1 MIKLYYKS
9 SIPTLRIITAARQRG
24 LWVLL
29 CGCGLLAGCR
39 SDITPLHPAAIGP
52 PWANRYNATPKIKST
67 PLAKTEVAKISA
79 FSPHWFLNVKNATV
93 VTIND
98 ETYDHVW
105 HQAVRTLI
113 HMGYR
118 IDWRDYNLGVIT
130 TYPRTGPEILQ
141 FWRPDATSLHSLV
154 EGTIN
159 TFRRLVRIAIAPV
172 RDKSGDYRISIEVL
186 VEQRE
191 NPQGGV
197 TGVAFLGSSSFGA
210 NPQPLVSQF
219 ASPTTPG
226 RFWMRVGRDTA
237 LEKKISGRLLRK
249 L

>member
-1 MIKLYYKS
+1 MRLW
-9 SIPTLRIITAARQRG
+9 PPRLNHRWRAALMVVWPATAM
-24 LWVLL
+24 LV
-29 CGCGLLAGCR
+29 CTMLAGCR
-39 SDITPLHPAAIGP
+39 SDITPLRPASIGP
-52 PWANRYNATPKIKST
+52 PWADKFDVAPRVAVK
-67 PLAKTEVAKISA
+67 PLTAPTAKVNP
-79 FSPHWFLNVKNATV
+79 SPMWFLNLKNSTV

-98 ETYDHVW
+98 ERYHHIW
-105 HQAVRTLI
+105 REALKLLL

-130 TYPRTGPEILQ
+130 TFPRTGPEILQ
-141 FWRPDATSLHSLV
+141 FWRPDATSFHSLV

-159 TFRRLVRIAIAPV
+159 TFRRLVRITLARVPH
-172 RDKSGDYRISIEVL
+172 RPGCYRISVEVL

-197 TGVAFLGSSSFGA
+197 TGVAFIGSSSFGA

-219 ASPTTPG
+219 ATPTTPG

-237 LEKKISGRLLRK
+237 LEKKIVGQLLAK

>member
-1 MIKLYYKS
+1 MTNRRRNSDILWNRLQRNAGRVGLLIILSFS
-9 SIPTLRIITAARQRG
+9 SI
-24 LWVLL
+24 
-29 CGCGLLAGCR
+29 LAGCR
-39 SDITPLHPAAIGP
+39 SDITPLRPAAIGP
-52 PWANRYNATPKIKST
+52 PWADKYNAAPKVKST
-67 PLAKTEVAKISA
+67 PLAKTRVAKMSIFAS
-79 FSPHWFLNVKNATV
+79 HWFLNAKNATV

-98 ETYDHVW
+98 ETYPHIW
-105 HQAVRTLI
+105 HQAVRLLVR
-113 HMGYR
+113 MGYR

-130 TYPRTGPEILQ
+130 TYPRTGPEMLQ
-141 FWRPDATSLHSLV
+141 FWRPDATSFHSLV

-159 TFRRLVRIAIAPV
+159 TFRRLVRIAVAPV
-172 RDKSGDYRISIEVL
+172 PHKPGDYRISIEVL

-226 RFWMRVGRDTA
+226 RFWMRVGRDTS
-237 LEKKISGRLLRK
+237 LEKKISRLLLRK

>member
-1 MIKLYYKS
+1 MTYRYRNSDILWHRLRRNAGRTGLLIILSLS
-9 SIPTLRIITAARQRG
+9 SI
-24 LWVLL
+24 
-29 CGCGLLAGCR
+29 LAGCR
-39 SDITPLHPAAIGP
+39 SDITPLRPAAIGP
-52 PWANRYNATPKIKST
+52 PWADKYNAAPKIKST
-67 PLAKTEVAKISA
+67 PLAKTEVARVSA
-79 FSPHWFLNVKNATV
+79 FSPHWFLNAKNATV

-98 ETYDHVW
+98 ETYGHIW
-105 HQAVRTLI
+105 HQAVRLLI

-159 TFRRLVRIAIAPV
+159 TFRRLVRIAITPMHH
-172 RDKSGDYRISIEVL
+172 KSGVYRISIEVL

-210 NPQPLVSQF
+210 NPQPFVSQF

-237 LEKKISGRLLRK
+237 LEKKISRRLLRK

>member
-1 MIKLYYKS
+1 MAFRPPKLNHRWRS
-9 SIPTLRIITAARQRG
+9 ALAVAWPATA
-24 LWVLL
+24 VLI
-29 CGCGLLAGCR
+29 CTMLAGCR
-39 SDITPLHPAAIGP
+39 SDITPLRPAAIGP
-52 PWANRYNATPKIKST
+52 PWADKFNIAPHVAVKPLTTKAVKANRR
-67 PLAKTEVAKISA
+67 L
-79 FSPHWFLNVKNATV
+79 SPIWFLNIKNATV

-98 ETYDHVW
+98 ERYHHIW
-105 HQAVRTLI
+105 REALRMLL

-118 IDWRDYNLGVIT
+118 VDWRDYNLGVIT
-130 TYPRTGPEILQ
+130 TFPRTGPEILQ
-141 FWRPDATSLHSLV
+141 FWRPDATSLHSLA

-159 TFRRLVRIAIAPV
+159 TFRRLVRVTIAPTPHQP
-172 RDKSGDYRISIEVL
+172 GCFRISIEVL

-210 NPQPLVSQF
+210 NPQPLVSQH

-237 LEKKISGRLLRK
+237 LEKKLARRLLSK

>member
-1 MIKLYYKS
+1 MPNFAHTSNGIRRPPGAY
-9 SIPTLRIITAARQRG
+9 RARFG
-24 LWVLL
+24 LVIAFLL
-29 CGCGLLAGCR
+29 CGTLAGCR

-52 PWANRYNATPKIKST
+52 PWANRYKTVPVVKPQALRKSV
-67 PLAKTEVAKISA
+67 PAKVAHP
-79 FSPHWFLNVKNATV
+79 SPEWFLNRKNATV
-93 VTIND
+93 ESIND
-98 ETYDHVW
+98 ETYHHVW
-105 HQAVRTLI
+105 HQAVHLLI
-113 HMGYR
+113 RMGYR
-118 IDWRDYNLGVIT
+118 IDWRDYNLGVMT

-141 FWRPDATSLHSLV
+141 FWRPDATSLHSLA

-159 TFRRLVRIAIAPV
+159 TFRRLVRIAIAPIP
-172 RDKSGDYRISIEVL
+172 RTPGDYRISIEVL

-210 NPQPLVSQF
+210 NPQPFVSEF

-226 RFWMRVGRDTA
+226 QFWMRVGRDTA
-237 LEKKISGRLLRK
+237 LEKKISRLLLRK

>member
-1 MIKLYYKS
+1 MEFRPARWNRRWRSALS
-9 SIPTLRIITAARQRG
+9 VVWSATALLVCIIFP
-24 LWVLL
+24 
-29 CGCGLLAGCR
+29 GCR
-39 SDITPLHPAAIGP
+39 SDITPLRPAAIGP
-52 PWANRYNATPKIKST
+52 PWADKFNISPHVAVKPLTAKAVKIN
-67 PLAKTEVAKISA
+67 PR
-79 FSPHWFLNVKNATV
+79 FSPMWFLNIKNATV
-93 VTIND
+93 VSIND
-98 ETYDHVW
+98 EKYHHIW
-105 HQAVRTLI
+105 REALRMLL

-130 TYPRTGPEILQ
+130 TFPRTGPEILQ
-141 FWRPDATSLHSLV
+141 FWRPDATSLHSLA

-159 TFRRLVRIAIAPV
+159 TFRRLVRITIAPV
-172 RDKSGDYRISIEVL
+172 PHKPGSYRISIEVL

-210 NPQPLVSQF
+210 NPQPLVSQH

-237 LEKKISGRLLRK
+237 LEKKLAGRLLSK